1 MSAILKRV
9 ARSGLV
15 VFLVWMLLC
24 TYILGI
30 GGGILTGFALFFVG
44 SLLFSAYKAEFRGER
59 LALLAASIGACSFFA
74 PTLLGAYKPSFLSQV
89 ELPNA
94 DPNGIAVDPS
104 GNAYIGSR
112 AFARIQKYDSSGFF
126 QKGWYAPSGVFA
138 LEVTQD
144 NLLRVCAL
152 HRRAEYYYN
161 TEGDAVSEGQKN
173 SCNADEYRKVLG
185 RTKHIMASW
194 LAFLRIDMGENRRP
208 LYVFPPLLMVP
219 LWDPHLSLS
228 ICFAA
233 IVIAAVMRKIRGWS
247 TTPRR

>member
-1 MSAILKRV
+1 MLAILKRV
-9 ARSGLV
+9 GKSELV

-24 TYILGI
+24 TYVLGI
-30 GGGILTGFALFFVG
+30 GRGILTGFALFCVG
-44 SLLFSAYKAEFRGER
+44 SILLFAYKAEFRGER
-59 LALLAASIGACSFFA
+59 LALLAASIGALSFFT

-112 AFARIQKYDSSGFF
+112 AFARIQKYDSSGLF

-152 HRRAEYYYN
+152 HRRAEYFYN
-161 TEGDAVSEGQKN
+161 TEGDVVSEGREN
-173 SCNADEYRKVLG
+173 SCNEDEYRETLG
-185 RTKHIMASW
+185 KTKHIMASW
-194 LAFLRIDMGENRRP
+194 LAFLRIDMGENRRA
-208 LYVFPPLLMVP
+208 LHVFPPLLMVS
-219 LWDPHLSLS
+219 LWDPLLSLS

-233 IVIAAVMRKIRGWS
+233 MVVAAIMRKVKTGR
-247 TTPRR
+247 